1 MAPDEGITGFA
12 QTEPAPAKINLALHV
27 VGQRADGYHLL
38 DMLVTFTRFGDRVGI
53 APAEADRFTLSGRFA
68 PQLRE
73 GPATGNLVLRARDL
87 LRAALQRKGT
97 ATPPVHLHLEKNL
110 PVASGIGGGSADAAA
125 TLRGLLRH
133 WDASLPETDLADLAL
148 QLGADV
154 PMCLL
159 ARPLVA
165 RGIGERLA
173 VLKELPSF
181 PIVLVNPLV
190 GVSTPDIFRRLA
202 TKENPPLAPPAA
214 ITGAMAWLAAMQ
226 SMRNDLEE
234 PARAICAEID
244 AVRTELALSGAQL
257 VRMSG
262 SGATCFGIYD
272 TMDAARRAADAL
284 ETARPDWFIVAT
296 ETYDGGEPHGT
307 A

>member
-1 MAPDEGITGFA
+1 MARNQGMTGFV

-27 VGQRADGYHLL
+27 VGQRPDGYHLL

-68 PQLRE
+68 PQLQD
-73 GPATGNLVLRARDL
+73 GPASGNLALKARDL
-87 LRAALQRKGT
+87 LRVALLRQGT
-97 ATPPVHLHLEKNL
+97 AAPPVHLHLEKNL

-125 TLRGLLRH
+125 TLRVLLRH
-133 WDASLPETDLADLAL
+133 WRAALPAAELADLAL

-165 RGIGERLA
+165 AGIGERLT
-173 VLKELPSF
+173 VLEDLPSF

-190 GVSTPDIFRRLA
+190 GVSTPDIFRRLS
-202 TKENPPLAPPAA
+202 TKENPPLAASAA
-214 ITGAMAWLAAMQ
+214 IGAAAWLSAMR

-234 PARAICAEID
+234 PARVICPVID
-244 AVRTELALSGAQL
+244 AVRTELDRSGAQL

-262 SGATCFGIYD
+262 SGATCFGLYG
-272 TMDAARRAADAL
+272 TTEAARRAAQAL
-284 ETARPDWFIVAT
+284 ETARPDWFVVAT
-296 ETYDGGEPHGT
+296 ESYDGGDPHG
-307 A
+307 AA